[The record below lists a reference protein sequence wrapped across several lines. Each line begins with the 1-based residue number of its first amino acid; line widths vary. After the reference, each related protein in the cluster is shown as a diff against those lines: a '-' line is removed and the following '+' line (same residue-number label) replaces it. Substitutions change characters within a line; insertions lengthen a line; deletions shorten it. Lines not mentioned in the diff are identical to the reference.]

1 MANHKSAVKRIRQD
15 IVRKVRNSS
24 RKTRIKTGVKGLLVT
39 IKNGDKTAAEGSL
52 KLMSSTIAKAA
63 SKGIM
68 HKKTASRKIS
78 RLAKKVTAMA
88 S

>member
-1 MANHKSAVKRIRQD
+1 MANHKSAEKRIRQNA
-15 IVRKVRNSS
+15 VRKVRNSS
-24 RKTRIKTGVKGLLVT
+24 RKTRIKTGVKGLLLT
-39 IKNGDKTAAEGSL
+39 IKNGDKATAEGSF
-52 KLMSSTIAKAA
+52 KLMSSTIAKAV
-63 SKGIM
+63 SQGVL